1 MRAGLGLKS
10 EIIELI
16 EIASKNMR
24 PALVRDLEAILD
36 TMNAEERKR
45 KQRWKQHLAAKIIP
59 IRGSSEPYGPRQR
72 RLT

>member
-45 KQRWKQHLAAKIIP
+45 KQCSKSHLTAENTP
-59 IRGSSEPYGPRQR
+59 IRGSSGPYELRQKR
-72 RLT
+72 PA